1 MGSERS
7 RRAERAVR
15 VIRALLFPAIVVGV
29 FVGILPRIADLD
41 KVWVAISSMSWTEY
55 LVLSLLTVWNVVTYW
70 PMLVAAM
77 PGLTLGQAAVVCQT
91 STSVA
96 MTLPGGGA
104 IAVGVSYAMYT
115 SWGFT
120 PFEVATS
127 AFMTFV
133 ANMSFKLIL
142 PVVSLGFLALH
153 DHANVGVL
161 STAVLGVSVM
171 VVMIAI
177 LAAALRSPGF
187 ARRVGRWAGA
197 AVSFL
202 RRSFGRA
209 PVLAWD
215 QAALRLRSRMVSV
228 VRDRWL
234 SLAIAEVVSQLSVFM
249 VLLASVRFVGISV
262 GQMGS
267 AEVLAVFA
275 FVRLATAMP
284 VIPGNVGLA
293 ELGYI
298 GGLVVAGAPRT
309 GAVAAV
315 LVFRF
320 LTYFVQIPLGGL
332 TYLVWRR
339 RGSWR
344 KPLPVADRGHP
355 ADDAVQVHEPESR
368 EGQPGLVQDGADGGR
383 EQPAVPSSQ

>member
-1 MGSERS
+1 MGHERPS
-7 RRAERAVR
+7 RAGRTIRLV
-15 VIRALLFPAIVVGV
+15 RALLFPAIVAAV

-41 KVWVAISSMSWTEY
+41 RVWAAISSMSWSEY
-55 LVLSLLTVWNVVTYW
+55 AVLGVLTVWNVVTYW

-77 PGLTLGQAAVVCQT
+77 PGLSLWQAAVVCQS

-115 SWGFT
+115 SWGFA
-120 PFEVATS
+120 PAAVATS

-153 DHANVGVL
+153 AHANVGVL

-177 LAAALRSPGF
+177 LAVALRSEGF
-187 ARRVGRWAGA
+187 ARRIGRWSGNV
-197 AVSFL
+197 VSYL
-202 RRSFGRA
+202 RRLFGRS

-215 QAALRLRSRMVSV
+215 SAALRLRSRMVTV
-228 VRDRWL
+228 VRERWL
-234 SLAIAEVVSQLSVFM
+234 YLAVAEVVSQLSVFM
-249 VLLASVRFVGISV
+249 VLLASVRFVGVSV
-262 GQMGS
+262 REVSS

-293 ELGYI
+293 ELSYI
-298 GGLVVAGAPRT
+298 GGLVLSGAPRT

-315 LVFRF
+315 LLFRF

-339 RGSWR
+339 RSAWR
-344 KPLPVADRGHP
+344 KPLPASDGREPPGH
-355 ADDAVQVHEPESR
+355 AVQVDER
-368 EGQPGLVQDGADGGR
+368 EAREREPGLVQDGADGGHQ
-383 EQPAVPSSQ
+383 QPAVPSSQ